1 MSRIETVLVTGG
13 AGYVGAVL
21 VPKLLHAGY
30 FVKVID
36 LFLYGD
42 HVLDSVKD
50 HPNLE
55 QIRGDIRDFKLLR
68 RIIPGCDSIIHL
80 ACISN
85 DPSFELNPLRLLVF
99 MESKKKEML
108 QKISLWSLLLTI
120 LNIKHCVKKYY
131 CKSVQMT
138 LTH

>member
-1 MSRIETVLVTGG
+1 M
-13 AGYVGAVL
+13 
-21 VPKLLHAGY
+21 
-30 FVKVID
+30 ID

-85 DPSFELNPLRLLVF
+85 DPSFELNPDLGKSINYDAFIPLVDIAKDNGVSRF
-99 MESKKKEML
+99 IYASSSSVYGVKEERNVTENLALEPLTDYSKYKALCEE
-108 QKISLWSLLLTI
+108 I
-120 LNIKHCVKKYY
+120 L
-131 CKSVQMT
+131 
-138 LTH
+138 

>member
-36 LFLYGD
+36 LFLYGN

-55 QIRGDIRDFKLLR
+55 QIRGFAAAASSTACSSASSASSTVFEGSAMSSAKSRSVIYFAGYLLLSLGVKR
-68 RIIPGCDSIIHL
+68 SPLHPIL
-80 ACISN
+80 SN
-85 DPSFELNPLRLLVF
+85 DMCS
-99 MESKKKEML
+99 
-108 QKISLWSLLLTI
+108 T
-120 LNIKHCVKKYY
+120 
-131 CKSVQMT
+131 
-138 LTH
+138 

>member
-36 LFLYGD
+36 LFLYGN

-55 QIRGDIRDFKLLR
+55 QIRGDIRDIKLLR

-85 DPSFELNPLRLLVF
+85 DPSFELNPGLGKSINYDCLLYTSPSPRDLSTSR
-99 MESKKKEML
+99 MPS
-108 QKISLWSLLLTI
+108 SA
-120 LNIKHCVKKYY
+120 
-131 CKSVQMT
+131 
-138 LTH
+138 

>member
-68 RIIPGCDSIIHL
+68 RIIPGCDSIIL
-80 ACISN
+80 TTLFI
-85 DPSFELNPLRLLVF
+85 L
-99 MESKKKEML
+99 
-108 QKISLWSLLLTI
+108 SLFPP
-120 LNIKHCVKKYY
+120 
-131 CKSVQMT
+131 
-138 LTH
+138 